1 MADRFPRVQEVLLPI
16 LREAIPEAQ
25 VGSWTADIDYREYP
39 VINVRRIGGE
49 RSRVRP
55 DLIDYPVIELTAY
68 GGEGLPETE
77 ALYTRAL
84 DALYE
89 AAREQRVTEF
99 GHVISVSEPM
109 GMTQFSSLF
118 QDSYRVQG
126 LIKIGIRRSRKD
138 V

>member
-1 MADRFPRVQEVLLPI
+1 MESRFPRVQEVVIPI

-25 VGSWTADIDYREYP
+25 VGSWSADIDYREYP
-39 VINVRRIGGE
+39 VINVRRIGGN
-49 RSRVRP
+49 RSRTRP
-55 DLIDYPVIELTAY
+55 DLIDFPVIELTAY

-77 ALYTRAL
+77 VLYNRAL

-89 AAREQRVTEF
+89 AARKQVVVAA
-99 GHVISVSEPM
+99 GHVMSVKEPM

-126 LIKIGIRRSRKD
+126 LIQIGIRRSRKD
-138 V
+138 M

>member
-77 ALYTRAL
+77 VLYTRAL